1 MFPARN
7 HAEKRA
13 GIFFT
18 DEFLK
23 SALLLQMAIIFWSA
37 DMPEKERSE
46 EEARLKEYNGKYQA
60 GLGKIKD
67 ARAKF
72 DIK

>member
-1 MFPARN
+1 
-7 HAEKRA
+7 
-13 GIFFT
+13 
-18 DEFLK
+18 
-23 SALLLQMAIIFWSA
+23 
-37 DMPEKERSE
+37 MPEKERSE

>member
-1 MFPARN
+1 MSLDAGTARYFS
-7 HAEKRA
+7 KWRLS
-13 GIFFT
+13 
-18 DEFLK
+18 FL
-23 SALLLQMAIIFWSA
+23 SS